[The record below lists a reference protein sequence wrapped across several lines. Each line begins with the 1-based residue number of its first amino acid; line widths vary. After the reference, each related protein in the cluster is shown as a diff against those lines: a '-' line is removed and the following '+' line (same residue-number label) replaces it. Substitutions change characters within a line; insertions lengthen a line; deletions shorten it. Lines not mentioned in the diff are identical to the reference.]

1 MKLLRKLWFS
11 KSLKKLTVSVNVK
24 LSQVDEILEKIKPT
38 NQNRSSMTLRSYSKQ
53 EANCKASEF
62 RNFLLYFGI
71 PILIDI
77 SSSIQ
82 MAKFMVKRNMPM
94 NIHHFLHLC
103 DNVVQLDTFLYFI
116 LKNHFI
122 LKTIHGSQKI
132 EYQLQST
139 INRMYF
145 IREKSMEKI
154 PKN

>member
-1 MKLLRKLWFS
+1 
-11 KSLKKLTVSVNVK
+11 
-24 LSQVDEILEKIKPT
+24 
-38 NQNRSSMTLRSYSKQ
+38 
-53 EANCKASEF
+53 
-62 RNFLLYFGI
+62 
-71 PILIDI
+71 
-77 SSSIQ
+77 

>member
-1 MKLLRKLWFS
+1 MKLLRNLWFS

-38 NQNRSSMTLRSYSKQ
+38 NQNRSSMTPRSYSKQ

>member
-1 MKLLRKLWFS
+1 MKLLRNLWFS

-38 NQNRSSMTLRSYSKQ
+38 NQNRSSMTPRSYSKQ

-82 MAKFMVKRNMPM
+82 LAKFMVKRNMPM